1 MGKHRA
7 MAAARLRGWR
17 GRARALTGLPL
28 LALALLLLVSLA
40 PSAQAASPY
49 ARTIRDGRAAARAL
63 LQQTGAPS
71 LSLALVSNGRVVWR
85 QSFGYA
91 DVDTKTAPTP
101 TTRYGIGSVSKTVAT
116 VALMQLV
123 DDGLVSLDEP
133 VVTYLPEFRMAS
145 PGYRNVTVRM
155 LLDHSS
161 GFPGSAY
168 GSAMSTDYWP
178 GYFDQVMGT
187 LAVSRL
193 KTTPGALSVYCNDG
207 FTLVEGI
214 VAAVSGEP
222 FPEYV
227 KDEVLNPLG
236 MTDSAYPLE
245 PFADGSYA
253 KAYGADG
260 SANPREVVNALASGG
275 LYSTPTDMARLATMF
290 MDRGAFSGR
299 RILSAASVREMGA
312 DQTVGEIRPT
322 VFKAAKYGLGWDSV
336 TQPGLLKAGFT
347 AWMKG
352 GDSSDYHAGFVV
364 VPGQDLAA
372 VVQGVAPIDSG
383 KAETLCERIL
393 LHALRDRGALRRLPA
408 PIPAVAPPV
417 KAATAAQLR
426 AIQGYWAGNSLV
438 LKAESGTDPQ
448 SVTVFTLG
456 PDGAWHE
463 MVAGLRMRADGRLHH
478 KGSASS
484 VWIASAAGRRYLVV
498 RTAAGGFYYDNMPLA
513 QKLTAGE
520 PLSKA
525 WDSRLGGLWLAVN
538 ECPISAIWGSGGPLL
553 QVGDVPGLDGYVLA
567 STSSYGM
574 QIVDAGESDEAALM
588 FLQIPGFGSRDE
600 NDLVVEVRDAEE
612 WMWYGTTLFRPL
624 GSVPVLVDGDNLVST
639 GGDGH
644 AEWCSIA
651 AASAVTVDAGSRWRL
666 YDASMNVIDGGTSYP
681 ATLTAPPGAYLCL
694 FAPAGTN
701 ATVEVTP
708 LVEAGGDP
716 AAASAPAPAIQLRLP
731 SLDDPALTAPAH

>member
-1 MGKHRA
+1 MMGKHRA
-7 MAAARLRGWR
+7 LAAERRR
-17 GRARALTGLPL
+17 GRRGHARAFTGLPL
-28 LALALLLLVSLA
+28 LALAVLLLVSLA
-40 PSAQAASPY
+40 PAAQAASPY

-63 LQQTGAPS
+63 LEQTGAPS
-71 LSLALVSNGRVVWR
+71 LSLALVSDGRVVWR

-123 DDGLVSLDEP
+123 DDGLVRLDEP
-133 VVTYLPEFRMAS
+133 VVTYLPGFVMGS

-168 GSAMSTDYWP
+168 GSAMATVYWP
-178 GYFDQVMGT
+178 GYLDQVMGA

-193 KTTPGALSVYCNDG
+193 KHTPGALSVYCNDG
-207 FTLVEGI
+207 FTLIEGI
-214 VAAVSGEP
+214 IASVTGEP
-222 FPEYV
+222 FAEYV
-227 KDEVLNPLG
+227 RDEVLGPLG
-236 MTDSAYPLE
+236 MTDSAYPLAAF
-245 PFADGSYA
+245 PDGSYA
-253 KAYGADG
+253 KAYGEDG

-290 MDRGAFSGR
+290 MSRGAYGGR
-299 RILSAASVREMGA
+299 QIISAASVREMGT
-312 DQTVGEIRPT
+312 DQTIGEIRPA

-352 GDSSDYHAGFVV
+352 GDSSDYHAGFIV

-372 VVQGVAPIDSG
+372 VVQGVAPLDSG

-393 LHALRDRGALRRLPA
+393 LHALVDRGALRRLPA

-426 AIQGYWAGNSLV
+426 ALQGYWAGNSLI
-438 LKAESGTDPQ
+438 LKAESGPDPQ

-463 MVAGLRMRADGRLHH
+463 MVAGLRMRTDGRFHH
-478 KGSASS
+478 KGSAGS
-484 VWIASAAGRRYLVV
+484 VRVASAAGRRYLVV
-498 RTAAGGFYYDNMPLA
+498 RTVAGNGFYYDDMPLA
-513 QKLTAGE
+513 QKLTAGD

-525 WDSRLGGLWLAVN
+525 WDSRLGGMWLAVN
-538 ECPISAIWGSGGPLL
+538 ESPTSAIWGSGGPLL

-567 STSSYGM
+567 TTAGYGM
-574 QIVDAGESDEAALM
+574 QIVDAGESDESALM

-600 NDLVVEVRDAEE
+600 NDLVTEVRGGEE
-612 WMWYGTTLFRPL
+612 WMWYGTTQYRPL
-624 GSVPVLVDGDNLVST
+624 DGVPMLVDGDNLVST
-639 GGDGH
+639 DGDGI
-644 AEWCSIA
+644 AEWRSIA
-651 AASAVTVDAGSRWRL
+651 SASRVTIDTGTRWRL
-666 YDASMNVIDGGTSYP
+666 YDASLNVVDGGTSYP

-701 ATVEVTP
+701 ATV
-708 LVEAGGDP
+708 A
-716 AAASAPAPAIQLRLP
+716 R
-731 SLDDPALTAPAH
+731 

>member
-7 MAAARLRGWR
+7 TAAARRREGRGH
-17 GRARALTGLPL
+17 ARALTGVPL

-40 PSAQAASPY
+40 PAAQAASPY

-63 LQQTGAPS
+63 LEQTGAPS

-101 TTRYGIGSVSKTVAT
+101 TTMYGIGSVSKTVAT

-133 VVTYLPEFRMAS
+133 VTTYLPEFRMAS

-178 GYFDQVMGT
+178 GYLDQVMDT
-187 LAVSRL
+187 LEVSRL
-193 KTTPGALSVYCNDG
+193 KHTPGALSVYCNDG
-207 FTLVEGI
+207 FTLIEGI
-214 VAAVSGEP
+214 VAAVTGEP

-227 KDEVLNPLG
+227 QDEVLGPLG
-236 MTDSAYPLE
+236 MTDSAYPLVE
-245 PFADGSYA
+245 FADGSYA
-253 KAYGADG
+253 KAYGEDG

-275 LYSTPTDMARLATMF
+275 LYSTPTDMAQLATML
-290 MDRGAFSGR
+290 MSRGAYGGR
-299 RILSAASVREMGA
+299 QIISAASVREMGT

-322 VFKAAKYGLGWDSV
+322 VYKAAKYGLGWDSV

-417 KAATAAQLR
+417 KSATAAQLR

-438 LKAESGTDPQ
+438 LKAESGSDPQ

-456 PDGAWHE
+456 PDGAWRE
-463 MVAGLRMRADGRLHH
+463 MVGGLRMRSDGRFHH

-484 VWIASAAGRRYLVV
+484 VWIASAAGRRYLVI
-498 RTAAGGFYYDNMPLA
+498 RTAAGSFYYDNMPLA
-513 QKLTAGE
+513 QKVTAGE

-538 ECPISAIWGSGGPLL
+538 EYPTSAIWGSGGPLL

-567 STSSYGM
+567 TTSSYGM
-574 QIVDAGESDEAALM
+574 QIVDPGESDEAALM

-600 NDLVVEVRDAEE
+600 NDLVVEEHGAQE
-612 WMWYGTTLFRPL
+612 WMWYGTTFYRPL
-624 GSVPVLVDGDNLVST
+624 GSVPTLSVGANTVTT
-639 GGDGH
+639 GPEGY
-644 AEWCSIA
+644 AEWRTV
-651 AASAVTVDAGSRWRL
+651 SATSQLTMDAGARWRA
-666 YDASMNVIDGGTSYP
+666 YDAEMNVLSSGTAYP
-681 ATLTAPPGAYLCL
+681 AEAEVPAGGYVCL
-694 FAPAGTN
+694 FAPAGTS
-701 ATVEVTP
+701 ASVTLEP
-708 LVEAGGDP
+708 SVRGGAAP
-716 AAASAPAPAIQLRLP
+716 AAAQAAPLVPVGAP
-731 SLDDPALTAPAH
+731 SLDDPALTTPAH

>member
-1 MGKHRA
+1 M
-7 MAAARLRGWR
+7 LI
-17 GRARALTGLPL
+17 
-28 LALALLLLVSLA
+28 LVSLA
-40 PSAQAASPY
+40 PAAQAASPY

-63 LQQTGAPS
+63 LEQTGAPS

-133 VVTYLPEFRMAS
+133 VVAYLPEFRMAS

-168 GSAMSTDYWP
+168 GSAMATDYWP
-178 GYFDQVMGT
+178 GYLDQVMGT

-193 KTTPGALSVYCNDG
+193 KHTPGALSVYCNDG
-207 FTLVEGI
+207 FTLIEGI
-214 VAAVSGEP
+214 VAAVTGEP

-227 KDEVLNPLG
+227 QDEVLVPLG
-236 MTDSAYPLE
+236 MTDSAYPLTE
-245 PFADGSYA
+245 FADGSYA
-253 KAYGADG
+253 KAYGDDG

-275 LYSTPTDMARLATMF
+275 LYSTPTDMAQLATMF
-290 MDRGAFSGR
+290 MSRGAYGGR
-299 RILSAASVREMGA
+299 QILSAASVREMGT

-438 LKAESGTDPQ
+438 LKAESGADPQ

-463 MVAGLRMRADGRLHH
+463 MVAGLRMRTDGRFHH
-478 KGSASS
+478 KGSAGSI
-484 VWIASAAGRRYLVV
+484 WIASAAGRRYLVV

-513 QKLTAGE
+513 QKLTTGE

-525 WDSRLGGLWLAVN
+525 WDSRLGGVWLAVN
-538 ECPISAIWGSGGPLL
+538 ECPTSTIWGSGGPLL
-553 QVGDVPGLDGYVLA
+553 QVGGRPRAGRLP
-567 STSSYGM
+567 
-574 QIVDAGESDEAALM
+574 AGEHLELRHAD
-588 FLQIPGFGSRDE
+588 R
-600 NDLVVEVRDAEE
+600 
-612 WMWYGTTLFRPL
+612 RPERERRS
-624 GSVPVLVDGDNLVST
+624 GAHVP
-639 GGDGH
+639 
-644 AEWCSIA
+644 A
-651 AASAVTVDAGSRWRL
+651 
-666 YDASMNVIDGGTSYP
+666 
-681 ATLTAPPGAYLCL
+681 
-694 FAPAGTN
+694 
-701 ATVEVTP
+701 
-708 LVEAGGDP
+708 DP
-716 AAASAPAPAIQLRLP
+716 RLRL
-731 SLDDPALTAPAH
+731 AR